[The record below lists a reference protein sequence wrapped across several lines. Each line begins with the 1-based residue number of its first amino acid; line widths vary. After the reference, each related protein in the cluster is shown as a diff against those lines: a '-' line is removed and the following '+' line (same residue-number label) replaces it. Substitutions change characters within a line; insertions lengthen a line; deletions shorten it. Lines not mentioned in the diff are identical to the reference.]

1 MMTFTMMVVV
11 GDKESESN
19 DDRSKVNV
27 ISICIT
33 TLVCMYLA
41 KTRVVICDKRKGKM
55 GDAFV
60 TQPRPWLTRKL
71 NLAQPPPVSYIY
83 RGQAFKGNVIRKHPL
98 KPQSSTQLSVATSKL
113 LKSPPQQHN
122 FFTMSGKGKA
132 GKSGGKSGDASKSQS
147 RSAKAGLQFPVGRIH
162 RLLKRGNYAQRVGA
176 GAPGESLMSVL
187 YNRISANMVFLLLFS
202 LPCCCFRISRS
213 RNSRVSW
220 KRCSW

>member
-60 TQPRPWLTRKL
+60 TQPRP
-71 NLAQPPPVSYIY
+71 
-83 RGQAFKGNVIRKHPL
+83 
-98 KPQSSTQLSVATSKL
+98 
-113 LKSPPQQHN
+113 
-122 FFTMSGKGKA
+122 
-132 GKSGGKSGDASKSQS
+132 
-147 RSAKAGLQFPVGRIH
+147 
-162 RLLKRGNYAQRVGA
+162 
-176 GAPGESLMSVL
+176 
-187 YNRISANMVFLLLFS
+187 
-202 LPCCCFRISRS
+202 
-213 RNSRVSW
+213 
-220 KRCSW
+220 